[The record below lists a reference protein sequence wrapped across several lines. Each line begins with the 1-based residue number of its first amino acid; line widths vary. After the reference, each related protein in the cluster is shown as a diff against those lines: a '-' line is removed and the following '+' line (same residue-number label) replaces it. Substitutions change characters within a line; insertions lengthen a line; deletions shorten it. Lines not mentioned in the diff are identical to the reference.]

1 MVKNRP
7 AKQKMWIWSLGQED
21 PLEEETATHFSI
33 LAWKNPTDKGAWWA
47 AAQRVTESDITA
59 CARACKHTH
68 TQYFTFNKTALNL
81 TKLHNFLVIFHLFY
95 VSLFYSHP
103 NCKARVLC
111 PYAIAS
117 KFYNSRKNTFGNF
130 LTIQWLGFCAFIAG
144 VRFNPWSGN

>member
-1 MVKNRP
+1 
-7 AKQKMWIWSLGQED
+7 MWISRWLSGKESACQAEDVDLIPGSGRSPGGGNSNPLQYSCLEKSHRQRSLVGCS
-21 PLEEETATHFSI
+21 P
-33 LAWKNPTDKGAWWA
+33 KGH
-47 AAQRVTESDITA
+47 RVGYNCVCTRVQT
-59 CARACKHTH
+59 HTH

-130 LTIQWLGFCAFIAG
+130 LTIQ
-144 VRFNPWSGN
+144 